1 MCCPSAAGLHMAR
14 TAAVYERNVKGLPV
28 FGSELLVGLMADGQI
43 GRLRMHRPVLD
54 ARVIEGA
61 LALDKMVASGAWKLP
76 LSVQGKRT
84 KVLEVKAGVGHSGF
98 ATPGFRQGAVV
109 RVLYRTTSPDLKTPL
124 QTTGYKYFD
133 PAGKEIVFDLYPR
146 VVATPDNLKKPAG

>member
-1 MCCPSAAGLHMAR
+1 
-14 TAAVYERNVKGLPV
+14 
-28 FGSELLVGLMADGQI
+28 
-43 GRLRMHRPVLD
+43 
-54 ARVIEGA
+54 
-61 LALDKMVASGAWKLP
+61 
-76 LSVQGKRT
+76 
-84 KVLEVKAGVGHSGF
+84 VLEVKAGVGHSGF

-146 VVATPDNLKKPAG
+146 VSGHSRQSEETGWISKLFDPKVGGKASALDLHFLLRSAVRRGVS